1 MFPTYESF
9 AQVMDQCT
17 ENFECLVVNNN
28 AKTNKLQE
36 QIFWYKAQPHGDFK
50 LGAREFWELSK
61 NMDSDDDA
69 EEPYDPAAA
78 RKRAG
83 PKINVR
89 KSRW

>member
-1 MFPTYESF
+1 MFPTYDSF

-28 AKTNKLQE
+28 AKSNNLQD

-50 LGAREFWELSK
+50 LGSKEFWEISK
-61 NMDSDDDA
+61 DLHSDDEDDS
-69 EEPYDPAAA
+69 YDPNSG
-78 RKRAG
+78 RKRG

-89 KSRW
+89 KTRW